1 MPAAAAAILFAST
14 VSASTGQR
22 VALVIGNASYQ
33 HAPVLANPL
42 NDAADI
48 GATLGRLG
56 FTVTFMENADRTEL
70 WSGLQQFSMTASA
83 SEMAVVFYAGH
94 GVEVDKRNFL
104 VPVDARLLSDADIEF
119 ETVPLELVS
128 RAVEPARG
136 FRLIILD
143 ACRDNPFTVAMQRTG
158 ATRSIGRGLARVEPS
173 GGTLVSYA
181 AKEGTVAAD
190 GMGRNSPYTTALLA
204 HLEEPGL
211 EVGLMFR
218 KVRDAVL
225 AATGGR
231 QEPFI
236 YGSMSSEGAYLAAL
250 PGPEPESTPA
260 LQTVTVQGGEEPKNP
275 DPDQVVEQRIAAE
288 KELLFWESVKD
299 STHAADFEAY
309 LEQFP
314 GGTYE
319 ALARNRLKRL
329 TEQQDEKPVVQ
340 VAATPDEPDHV
351 ASPEPAQP
359 TPEAIEAALS
369 LERDERR
376 LIQRGLASLGFDP
389 GPADG
394 LFGLR
399 TRKALKKW
407 QSSRKMA
414 ATGHLDAEVA
424 KVLLTEA
431 EAAVRQQEEGSHEI
445 KRETTAVPDDRRG
458 VGPRLIIAN
467 ECLHGEGA
475 PHCRDTTPV
484 FDTISR
490 AETTRDRIG
499 GFGRASAG

>member
-1 MPAAAAAILFAST
+1 M
-14 VSASTGQR
+14 
-22 VALVIGNASYQ
+22 
-33 HAPVLANPL
+33 
-42 NDAADI
+42 
-48 GATLGRLG
+48 
-56 FTVTFMENADRTEL
+56 
-70 WSGLQQFSMTASA
+70 
-83 SEMAVVFYAGH
+83 
-94 GVEVDKRNFL
+94 
-104 VPVDARLLSDADIEF
+104 
-119 ETVPLELVS
+119 
-128 RAVEPARG
+128 
-136 FRLIILD
+136 
-143 ACRDNPFTVAMQRTG
+143 
-158 ATRSIGRGLARVEPS
+158 
-173 GGTLVSYA
+173 SYA